1 MVTARHPLL
10 SLVLAVSL
18 ALPVAACAAPSSSHP
33 VPDVGN
39 AVSPVPGVVSSGRL
53 DASDVATLQA
63 NGFRQ
68 VIDLTPD
75 DETPGFDEAGLV
87 REAGMAYANLPIR
100 GPADLN
106 RANVAAF
113 DALLRD
119 IDAPVLVHCASG
131 NRVGAMAALRAAWVE
146 GHTVEKAVEIGRA
159 WGMKGLE
166 SAVRERLASE
176 PGAG

>member
-1 MVTARHPLL
+1 LARAPAVDIQLGAQMHRGPSAIGYQASPLGALNGLEGDFAVGLSLILIKSPLYKSAMLSSFPTLPRSCYMVTARHPLL

-39 AVSPVPGVVSSGRL
+39 AVSPVPGVVSSSRL

-75 DETPGFDEAGLV
+75 DETPVSMRPAWYARPGWPTPTCPFGV
-87 REAGMAYANLPIR
+87 RQ
-100 GPADLN
+100 
-106 RANVAAF
+106 
-113 DALLRD
+113 
-119 IDAPVLVHCASG
+119 
-131 NRVGAMAALRAAWVE
+131 
-146 GHTVEKAVEIGRA
+146 T
-159 WGMKGLE
+159 
-166 SAVRERLASE
+166 
-176 PGAG
+176 

>member
-1 MVTARHPLL
+1 
-10 SLVLAVSL
+10 
-18 ALPVAACAAPSSSHP
+18 
-33 VPDVGN
+33 
-39 AVSPVPGVVSSGRL
+39 
-53 DASDVATLQA
+53 
-63 NGFRQ
+63 
-68 VIDLTPD
+68 
-75 DETPGFDEAGLV
+75 
-87 REAGMAYANLPIR
+87 MAYANLPIR

>member
-100 GPADLN
+100 GPADLT

-113 DALLRD
+113 DARCGTSTPPYWCTAPAATASAPWLR
-119 IDAPVLVHCASG
+119 CG
-131 NRVGAMAALRAAWVE
+131 Q
-146 GHTVEKAVEIGRA
+146 
-159 WGMKGLE
+159 
-166 SAVRERLASE
+166 
-176 PGAG
+176 PG